1 MNLRELRKEKGWS
14 QGDLSNLTGLSA
26 RTSSTVLKTAGR
38 GDRKEERGYFVILTV
53 LFSSLICRSA
63 NYDVREIE
71 Y

>member
-38 GDRKEERGYFVILTV
+38 GDRKEERGKKREDIL
-53 LFSSLICRSA
+53 LFSPSFSHH
-63 NYDVREIE
+63 
-71 Y
+71 